1 MKKETLDKIMARID
15 RMDRDDVQSLIMRLA
30 ADKGLFQ
37 DVFDALRDG
46 LILFDPAGTPTFA
59 NRAACHIYAK
69 SMRDLLKLPFETLV
83 GMTCTWRELK
93 ESGVAITR
101 DLLVNYPEKRHYN
114 FCMTPLGEQG
124 EGYLLL
130 IQDDTESRALSEA
143 DKEAEQFN
151 AVAFLAAGIAHEI
164 GNPLNAVDLHL
175 QLMRRQ
181 LEKLPARSREKIAPL
196 LDTAR
201 QETARLDAILK
212 QFLQAIRP
220 AAPQLE
226 KVDVNR
232 LIGRTLD
239 LLTPEIAA
247 RGISVRLNFEENL
260 PTIDADPIQLSQV
273 FYNVIRNA
281 YQSIPNSEG
290 GIFLQT
296 TSGDTDVRILVG
308 DTGSGISH
316 EVMGSLYEPFR
327 TTKKGGNGLGL
338 LIVRRIVKDHG
349 GTMTIASK
357 QGLGTTVTISLP
369 RLDFVQR
376 LLPG

>member
-30 ADKGLFQ
+30 ADRGLFQ

-46 LILFDPAGTPTFA
+46 LILFDPAGVPTFA
-59 NRAACHIYAK
+59 NRAACRMYGK

-93 ESGVAITR
+93 ECGLAITR
-101 DLLVNYPEKRHYN
+101 DLFVNYPQKRHYN
-114 FCMTPLGEQG
+114 FCMTPLGASA

-181 LEKLPARSREKIAPL
+181 IDKLPPECREKLAPL

-201 QETARLDAILK
+201 QETTRLDGILK

-220 AAPQLE
+220 AAPRRE

-232 LIGRTLD
+232 LIGRTLE

-260 PTIDADPIQLSQV
+260 PTIDADPTQLSQV

-296 TSGDTDVRILVG
+296 SSGDAEVRIIVG
-308 DTGSGISH
+308 DTGAGISH

-349 GTMTIASK
+349 GTMAIASK
-357 QGLGTTVTISLP
+357 PGLGTTVTITLP
-369 RLDFVQR
+369 RLDCVQR